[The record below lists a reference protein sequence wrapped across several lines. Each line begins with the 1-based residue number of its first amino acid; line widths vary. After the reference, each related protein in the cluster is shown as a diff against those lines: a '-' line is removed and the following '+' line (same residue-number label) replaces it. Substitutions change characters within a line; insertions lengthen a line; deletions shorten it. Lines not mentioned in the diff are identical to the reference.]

1 MPRLRLKDMADP
13 FSLTMTRAAVLARC
27 SINAMHR
34 SPMNRLCTA
43 LRVSLMRD
51 YDFWHRTAPRL
62 VMAILRVLSHGEHHL
77 EPGGSRAGFSNF
89 DFRKTV
95 TPARST

>member
-34 SPMNRLCTA
+34 SPMTRLCTA

-51 YDFWHRTAPRL
+51 YDLWHPDCLET
-62 VMAILRVLSHGEHHL
+62 SHGHL
-77 EPGGSRAGFSNF
+77 ASPEPR
-89 DFRKTV
+89 
-95 TPARST
+95 